1 MTQTYN
7 TTTWSK
13 VTPFTGRVATQD
25 DVNAEKAVYAL
36 SDTFNGQAIEGEFP
50 QPVIWYDDDD
60 EYGALVIQAEAHDTE
75 EGETLEVLGLL
86 LPNGDTVVA
95 FADDVDEVDAT
106 DPFWVAL
113 IEAYDEFDDEDGAPQ

>member
-1 MTQTYN
+1 
-7 TTTWSK
+7 
-13 VTPFTGRVATQD
+13 
-25 DVNAEKAVYAL
+25 
-36 SDTFNGQAIEGEFP
+36 
-50 QPVIWYDDDD
+50 
-60 EYGALVIQAEAHDTE
+60 VIQAEAHDTE

>member
-1 MTQTYN
+1 MT
-7 TTTWSK
+7 K
-13 VTPFTGRVATQD
+13 PFTIHTWANVQTFSGRVATEA
-25 DVNAEKAVYAL
+25 DVTAGKAVYSL
-36 SDTFNGQAIEGEFP
+36 SDTHNGRAIEGEFP

-60 EYGALVIQAEAHDTE
+60 EFGALIVQAEAHDTE

-95 FADDVDEVDAT
+95 FADDVDEVDAS

-113 IEAYDEFDDEDGAPQ
+113 VEAHDEGDDMEGDDA